1 MSSAFSEY
9 RRLVFIQVDAHDE
22 GTVETPGVQRTNT
35 DTETTVAHDAPA
47 TTRADETKRNSDQEY
62 DQTTAAID
70 DMFGLDLVH
79 RRKPPTRLRFEL
91 KHSCIIMH
99 LLCAYIQVKKPAQRC

>member
-1 MSSAFSEY
+1 M
-9 RRLVFIQVDAHDE
+9 DARVE
-22 GTVETPGVQRTNT
+22 GTVETPGVHRTNT
-35 DTETTVAHDAPA
+35 DTEVIARDGHTETTVAHDAPA

-79 RRKPPTRLRFEL
+79 RRKPPSRLRFE
-91 KHSCIIMH
+91 
-99 LLCAYIQVKKPAQRC
+99 